1 MATIDRAIMIAS
13 IAHAGQKDKAGKP
26 YILHPL
32 RVMLT
37 VASDKNAT
45 DEHKI
50 VAVLHDVIEDT
61 YVQEQQLRENGF
73 SEDII
78 NAIKS
83 VTKIEGESRMDAAKR
98 TKLNAIGRVVKLA
111 DLKDNMDLS
120 RIANPTAK
128 DLLRVAEYE
137 KVQKFLKSE

>member
-13 IAHAGQKDKAGKP
+13 IAHAGQKDKADKP

-37 VASDKNAT
+37 VASDKYAT
-45 DEHKI
+45 DEQKI

-120 RIANPTAK
+120 RIAKPTAK

-137 KVQKFLKSE
+137 EVKKFLKSE

>member
-13 IAHAGQKDKAGKP
+13 IAHAGQKDKADKP

-37 VASDKNAT
+37 VASDKYAT
-45 DEHKI
+45 DEQKI

-61 YVQEQQLRENGF
+61 YVQEHHLRENGF

-98 TKLNAIGRVVKLA
+98 TKLNPIGRVVKLA

-120 RIANPTAK
+120 RIENLTAK

-137 KVQKFLKSE
+137 EVQKFLELE

>member
-37 VASDKNAT
+37 VASDKHAT
-45 DEHKI
+45 DEQKI

-61 YVQEQQLRENGF
+61 YVQEQHLRENGF

-83 VTKIEGESRMDAAKR
+83 VTKIKGESRMDAAKR
-98 TKLNAIGRVVKLA
+98 AKQNTIGRVVKLA
-111 DLKDNMDLS
+111 DLKDNMDLN
-120 RIANPTAK
+120 RIAKPTDK
-128 DLLRVAEYE
+128 DRSRVAEYE
-137 KVQKFLKSE
+137 EVKKFLESE

>member
-13 IAHAGQKDKAGKP
+13 IAHAGQKDKADKQ
-26 YILHPL
+26 YILNPL

-45 DEHKI
+45 DEQKI

-128 DLLRVAEYE
+128 DLSRVAEYE